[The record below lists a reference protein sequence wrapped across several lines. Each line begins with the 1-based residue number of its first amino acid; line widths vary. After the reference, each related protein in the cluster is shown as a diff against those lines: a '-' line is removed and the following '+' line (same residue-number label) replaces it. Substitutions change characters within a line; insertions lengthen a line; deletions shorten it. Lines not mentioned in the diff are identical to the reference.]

1 MVGEQYWQL
10 VAFCGGGD
18 QLGIVGVA
26 AWGDQRA
33 SEVNVRLLSGG
44 GGGVAWVGEVGAHG
58 QGDAGAAD
66 IDQATITTRGTV
78 NLLPFVQVLFQV
90 EGVFTAGEADH
101 RCNVGFAVGVVQWAA
116 CDHHYV
122 VGYGSGSEG
131 GKDCIVAGHGQ
142 LAE

>member
-10 VAFCGGGD
+10 VAFC
-18 QLGIVGVA
+18 
-26 AWGDQRA
+26 
-33 SEVNVRLLSGG
+33 

-90 EGVFTAGEADH
+90 EGAFTAGEANH
-101 RCNVGFAVGVVQWAA
+101 RCDVGFAVGVVQWAA
-116 CDHHYV
+116 CDHYG
-122 VGYGSGSEG
+122 VGS
-131 GKDCIVAGHGQ
+131 Q
-142 LAE
+142 RQRR